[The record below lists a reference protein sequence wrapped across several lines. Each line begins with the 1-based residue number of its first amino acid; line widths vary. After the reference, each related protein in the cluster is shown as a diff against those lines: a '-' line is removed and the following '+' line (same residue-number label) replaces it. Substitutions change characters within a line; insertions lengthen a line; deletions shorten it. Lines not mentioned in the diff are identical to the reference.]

1 MKKLNLYINRKEA
14 IVSDETMWS
23 VRGIRIHRDED
34 QVTPAGTPAA
44 RW

>member
-1 MKKLNLYINRKEA
+1 MKKLNLYINWKDA
-14 IVSDETMWS
+14 IVSDGAMWS
-23 VRGIRIHRDED
+23 ARGIRRDED